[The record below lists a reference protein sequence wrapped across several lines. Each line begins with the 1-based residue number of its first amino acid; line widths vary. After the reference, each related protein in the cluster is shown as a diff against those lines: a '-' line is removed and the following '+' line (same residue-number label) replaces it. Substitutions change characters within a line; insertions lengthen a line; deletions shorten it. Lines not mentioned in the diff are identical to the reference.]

1 MLHTTFLEGECYK
14 NRRGEKLCIARPK
27 WLGITD
33 FNKLYLSCSVT
44 GIKIVVL
51 I

>member
-1 MLHTTFLEGECYK
+1 MLHTTFLEGVLQ